1 VSTGAD
7 GRASRGRAA
16 RRRARALPP
25 PLPQREGLDPVRW
38 VVGPQQSADS
48 QEGADPRRGPA
59 GSSPPQDAQAVLPRT
74 ALAALLAR
82 FPALGA
88 PGATPLAERFG
99 RGEILRD
106 DGTAWAAQDPVQRG
120 DALWFHRELREED
133 VPEVELRILHRDQQ
147 LLILDKPHDMATM
160 PRGAHV
166 LSSALVRLRR
176 ATGITTLV
184 PLHRLDRRTAG
195 VLAFGIVPAQRA
207 AYQGLFAG
215 RQVEKEYLARVEPR
229 GGPSGGE
236 TAPPGAGEPEAPT
249 IGSPTIGAPTVGT
262 RFTMRDRLVTRRGE
276 LTSRIV
282 SGEPNALTEVEVLEQ
297 AADGSLLLRLHPR
310 TGRTHQLRAQLS
322 ARGLPILGEDLYPR
336 PRPEPATP
344 LQLLARSLAFT
355 DPITGQEHS
364 FVSAMALDRPD
375 APTS

>member
-1 VSTGAD
+1 MSTGAD

-48 QEGADPRRGPA
+48 QEGADSQEDADPQQGPA
-59 GSSPPQDAQAVLPRT
+59 DSSPPQDAQAVLPRT
-74 ALAALLAR
+74 AHAALLAR
-82 FPALGA
+82 FPAIGA
-88 PGATPLAERFG
+88 PGATPLAERFA

-106 DGTAWAAQDPVQRG
+106 DGTAWAAQDPVRSG
-120 DALWFHRELREED
+120 DAFWFHRELREEH
-133 VPEVELRILHRDQQ
+133 VPEMPLRILHRDQQ

-215 RQVEKEYLARVEPR
+215 AQVEKEYLARVER
-229 GGPSGGE
+229 AGERAPSGE
-236 TAPPGAGEPEAPT
+236 GEPEAPT
-249 IGSPTIGAPTVGT
+249 VGALTVGA
-262 RFTMRDRLVTRRGE
+262 RFIMCDRLVKRHGE
-276 LTSRIV
+276 LTARIEA
-282 SGEPNALTEVEVLEQ
+282 GEPNALTEVEVLEQ
-297 AADGSLLLRLHPR
+297 AADGSLLLRLRPR

-322 ARGLPILGEDLYPR
+322 SRGLPIVGEDLYPR
-336 PRPEPATP
+336 PRPAPSTA
-344 LQLLARSLAFT
+344 LQLVARSLAFT

-364 FVSAMALDRPD
+364 FVSAMELDLPGSRPH
-375 APTS
+375 